1 MISAIFII
9 NSSGTVIVSRVF
21 REDVKC
27 SVSEV
32 FRSKIINV
40 DPKNLKNPILT
51 LGSTTFLHEKRGEIY
66 FVAVTRNNSD
76 ASVILQYLNTL
87 ISMLHSLIAIS
98 PSQVLKDYH
107 LMDNFL
113 LIYELLD
120 LTIDQGFAREVDTSF
135 LLSKI
140 YSPISK
146 ATDGRYRI
154 DNEAN
159 HAVEIVQKSLSLLG
173 ALGVKSYERMY
184 EKNVI
189 ALHLNEYVQV
199 KDKTD
204 VKILGEVVSI
214 STVSTSVAVEFDLDT
229 RVADQS
235 SIVLENITVPLAL
248 KVKEPSLSTKFNFST
263 IIAEPIQPILNYSAQ
278 LLFDELPIIVVG
290 SYKQLARDKFEVNM
304 KLECRYP
311 ANQIAKEICVQ
322 IPVPKNTIRVTDIP
336 LLRHQKTEDELQD
349 NARKDGYLQWK
360 LTFVAGNQDIKI
372 CKMVHVDLKSKLSD
386 WISDREDV
394 TVSFQLEDVNLT
406 GYTIKSFNVG
416 KSLDEVSSK
425 IVKSQVLSHNI
436 YGFKL

>member
-1 MISAIFII
+1 M
-9 NSSGTVIVSRVF
+9 F

-146 ATDGRYRI
+146 ATDGRYRT

-336 LLRHQKTEDELQD
+336 LLRHRKTEDELQD

>member
-229 RVADQS
+229 RVANQS

>member
-1 MISAIFII
+1 M
-9 NSSGTVIVSRVF
+9 F

-146 ATDGRYRI
+146 ATDGRYRT

-229 RVADQS
+229 RVANQS

>member
-1 MISAIFII
+1 M
-9 NSSGTVIVSRVF
+9 F

-146 ATDGRYRI
+146 ATDGRYRT

>member
-146 ATDGRYRI
+146 ATDGRYRT

>member
-1 MISAIFII
+1 M
-9 NSSGTVIVSRVF
+9 F

>member
-1 MISAIFII
+1 
-9 NSSGTVIVSRVF
+9 
-21 REDVKC
+21 
-27 SVSEV
+27 
-32 FRSKIINV
+32 
-40 DPKNLKNPILT
+40 
-51 LGSTTFLHEKRGEIY
+51 
-66 FVAVTRNNSD
+66 
-76 ASVILQYLNTL
+76 
-87 ISMLHSLIAIS
+87 MLHSLIAIS

-120 LTIDQGFAREVDTSF
+120 VTIDQGFAREVDTSF

-146 ATDGRYRI
+146 ATDGRYRT

-248 KVKEPSLSTKFNFST
+248 KVKEPSLSAKFNFST